1 MATRLNPKA
10 GDCFKMKRSEQFIS
24 DFAQLMS
31 RGPERFEQ
39 FVENLPPPKRENLIS
54 ALDLLSQVVADSVA
68 VQREPLADSKSASA
82 RAENAENDCA
92 GAPKDASDIATSSE
106 TVVLHWKDGARPKS
120 AGAFSY
126 DDVQTPEIA
135 AAPRVVEMLAEVK
148 EKLTTAR
155 MLKSRTTLSELAY
168 ELDVPLAKR
177 DTMPRMAQKI
187 LTALADRDSMEIEK
201 ALGIINQEA
210 KRGTSEA
217 FREYAAFIVGDR
229 NDD

>member
-1 MATRLNPKA
+1 
-10 GDCFKMKRSEQFIS
+10 MKRSEQFIS

-31 RGPERFEQ
+31 RGPERFDQ
-39 FVENLPPPKRENLIS
+39 FVENLPPPKREILIS
-54 ALDLLSQVVADSVA
+54 ALDQLSQVVAYSDA
-68 VQREPLADSKSASA
+68 VQRGPLTDSKSAGA
-82 RAENAENDCA
+82 LAEDDYAD
-92 GAPKDASDIATSSE
+92 APKSASAGITTNSE
-106 TVVLHWKDGARPKS
+106 TVVRPRRHGARPKS

-135 AAPRVVEMLAEVK
+135 AAPRVVEMLAEIK

-155 MLKSRTTLSELAY
+155 MLKSRQTLSELAY

-187 LTALADRDSMEIEK
+187 LLALAGRDSEDVEK
-201 ALGIINQEA
+201 ALNLISREA

-217 FREYAAFIVGDR
+217 FREYAAFIVRDR

>member
-1 MATRLNPKA
+1 
-10 GDCFKMKRSEQFIS
+10 MKRSEQFIS

-54 ALDLLSQVVADSVA
+54 ALDQLSRVVADSVA

-106 TVVLHWKDGARPKS
+106 TVVLNRKHASRPKS

-135 AAPRVVEMLAEVK
+135 DPRAAEMLGEIK

-155 MLKSRTTLSELAY
+155 MLKSRSTLSEVAY
-168 ELDVPLAKR
+168 KLDVPLGKR
-177 DTMPRMAQKI
+177 DTMPRIAQKI
-187 LTALADRDSMEIEK
+187 LTALADREPMEIEK
-201 ALGIINQEA
+201 AFGIINQEA
-210 KRGTSEA
+210 KRGSSEA
-217 FREYAAFIVGDR
+217 FMEYAAFIVRDR
-229 NDD
+229 TND